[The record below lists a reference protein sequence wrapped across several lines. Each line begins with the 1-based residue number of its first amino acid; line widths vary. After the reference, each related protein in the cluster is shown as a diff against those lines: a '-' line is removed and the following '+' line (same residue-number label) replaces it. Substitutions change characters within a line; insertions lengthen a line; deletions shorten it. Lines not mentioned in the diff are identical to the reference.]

1 MSQDPWSD
9 TFTGFSVSGSDVVVS
24 EARGPQDLAALHAR
38 FCGLLRLAGL
48 LIGPSEMARF
58 ATAVS
63 DLNPATVRE
72 LRWIARITL
81 TNTEQQRT
89 VLDAVFDQ
97 VFLGRIDD
105 ASRGDSR
112 APLLPSGIEPG
123 QKAPKSRDAA
133 EVPNT
138 PSGRLGRSGD
148 QAESGSED
156 DEQESNSESV
166 SMTTS
171 AEERLRKKDF
181 GSCSSAE
188 LVQLAGL
195 IAGLKLQP
203 PVRRSHRLRR
213 GTYGSHHDLRRTLRA
228 SRRTAGDPIFLAR
241 KVLVDRPRRVVLLA
255 DVSGSMERYSRAYLY
270 LMHAA
275 VRALEAE
282 AFTFATQLTRSTS
295 VLRHHSPEVALHRA
309 AQAADDWSGG
319 TRIGVAVQ
327 SFLDGW
333 GRRGLARGAVI
344 VIISDGWESGD
355 AGLLGEQM
363 ARLSRLAHRIIWVN
377 PRKQQADYQP
387 LVAGMV
393 AALPTIDTFIS
404 GHSYEAMREVIAAI
418 SADRTTTRR

>member
-1 MSQDPWSD
+1 MGQGVGSE
-9 TFTGFSVSGSDVVVS
+9 TSGLRENGRGSRQPVPDEDV
-24 EARGPQDLAALHAR
+24 AALHAR

-58 ATAVS
+58 ATAVA
-63 DLNPATVRE
+63 DLNPSTVRE

-81 TNTEQQRT
+81 TNTAQQRT

-97 VFLGRIDD
+97 VFLGRFDD

-123 QKAPKSRDAA
+123 QTTPKSCDAA
-133 EVPNT
+133 EVPQT
-138 PSGRLGRSGD
+138 PSGRPGRSGE
-148 QAESGSED
+148 QAESETDTD
-156 DEQESNSESV
+156 DEQETASESV
-166 SMTTS
+166 SMTIS
-171 AEERLRKKDF
+171 SDERLRKKDF

-188 LVQLAGL
+188 LVQLARL
-195 IAGLKLQP
+195 IAGLRLQP

-213 GTYGSHHDLRRTLRA
+213 GSSGSHHDLRRTLRA

-241 KVLVDRPRRVVLLA
+241 KVRVERPRRVVLLA

-282 AFTFATQLTRSTS
+282 AFTFATQLTRATS

-309 AQAADDWSGG
+309 TQAAEDWSGG

-344 VIISDGWESGD
+344 VIISDGWESGN
-355 AGLLGEQM
+355 AALLGEQM

-377 PRKQQADYQP
+377 PRKQHAEYQP
-387 LVAGMV
+387 LVAGMA
-393 AALPTIDTFIS
+393 AALPAIDTFVS

-418 SADRTTTRR
+418 STERVRIEP